1 MERGES
7 ILFIGELFVV
17 SATGPD
23 GLDLVP
29 NVMMI
34 LTLPS
39 SPSCVLSSLAE
50 FCFGFLRS
58 DL

>member
-7 ILFIGELFVV
+7 ILPIGELFVV
-17 SATGPD
+17 SATGTD

-29 NVMMI
+29 NVTMI
-34 LTLPS
+34 LTPPS

-50 FCFGFLRS
+50 F
-58 DL
+58 

>member
-7 ILFIGELFVV
+7 ILPIGELFVV
-17 SATGPD
+17 SATGTD

-29 NVMMI
+29 NVTMI

-50 FCFGFLRS
+50 F
-58 DL
+58 